1 MLLCQ
6 SLRLTTNLIYLAQKF
21 KIKAEKKI
29 GWQNT
34 KWSGSKIL

>member
-1 MLLCQ
+1 MLLGQ
-6 SLRLTTNLIYLAQKF
+6 SLRLTANLFYLAQKF